1 MAKKRFF
8 LLAAV
13 FVFCFVFSVS
23 AKSKKKNSADEK
35 QNQAQNK
42 SFPQWLTDEGRFS
55 LFPSDKYISACA
67 YGATPDEAKS
77 KAASAVSE
85 FVKSSVT
92 SSVEARMTKTEKN
105 GLVTGNKSITESISV
120 NTQNELYQLEYTAPF
135 FYEKAEL
142 FACAAYINRNKA
154 FEVLK
159 PKLDRG
165 AVFFPAAYEKAL
177 LTEDSFTRLLEIYKA
192 QKLMKSFYEVYDFVC
207 AVNPAAAENYF
218 EYDELYT
225 LSIVKAQELKNE
237 TKVFVQV
244 ENDNAD
250 CVKNALMAAL
260 EKKGFSVVK
269 TPDAKYLMEAKVSAM
284 IQKSDEVYVSYPS
297 ILVEFSC
304 GGKNIFTY
312 SENYGKA
319 AGFDENG
326 AKRKTYNLVCKKAG
340 EKLFE

>member
-8 LLAAV
+8 LLAIV

-23 AKSKKKNSADEK
+23 AKYKKKNSADEK
-35 QNQAQNK
+35 QNQAQNE

-85 FVKSSVT
+85 FIKSTVT

-105 GLVTGNKSITESISV
+105 GLVTGNKSITESINV
-120 NTQNELYQLEYTAPF
+120 NTQNELYQLEYTTPF
-135 FYEKAEL
+135 FYEKAGL

-159 PKLDRG
+159 PELDK
-165 AVFFPAAYEKAL
+165 AAEFFPVTYEKAL
-177 LTEDSFTRLLEIYKA
+177 LNEDSFTRLLEIYKA
-192 QKLMKSFYEVYDFVC
+192 RKLMKSFYEVYDFVC
-207 AVNPAAAENYF
+207 AVNPAEAENYF

-225 LSIVKAQELKNE
+225 LSIVKVRELKNE
-237 TKVFVQV
+237 TRVFVQV

-250 CVKNALMAAL
+250 CVKNVLMAAL

-284 IQKSDEVYVSYPS
+284 IQKADEVYISYPS
-297 ILVEFSC
+297 ILVEVSV

-326 AKRKTYNLVCKKAG
+326 AKRKAYNLVCKKVG